1 MKDKEGNPSNYALV
15 TISEGARLLGGDIV
29 ESGEPDAYG
38 HKKLGGI
45 GQLTADM
52 IKRLTGQNTLY
63 QQLGY
68 LMRSGAP
75 DALDRL
81 VAANYGALAVD
92 LAVRGITGR
101 MVALR
106 EGRYTH
112 VAADM
117 PQRGVKRVDV
127 DEFYDLETYRPKVA
141 HVQGKP
147 MFLY

>member
-1 MKDKEGNPSNYALV
+1 MVENP
-15 TISEGARLLGGDIV
+15 E
-29 ESGEPDAYG
+29 
-38 HKKLGGI
+38 
-45 GQLTADM
+45 
-52 IKRLTGQNTLY
+52 
-63 QQLGY
+63 
-68 LMRSGAP
+68 
-75 DALDRL
+75 RL
-81 VAANYGALAVD
+81 VIVRVGSGPVTFGPATNPALAVD

-117 PQRGVKRVDV
+117 PKRGVKRVDV
-127 DEFYDLETYRPKVA
+127 DEFYDRDQYKPKVA

>member
-1 MKDKEGNPSNYALV
+1 M
-15 TISEGARLLGGDIV
+15 
-29 ESGEPDAYG
+29 
-38 HKKLGGI
+38 
-45 GQLTADM
+45 
-52 IKRLTGQNTLY
+52 
-63 QQLGY
+63 
-68 LMRSGAP
+68 MRSGAP

-127 DEFYDLETYRPKVA
+127 DEFYDIEGYKPKVA